1 MAERHGIDESDELL
15 KTLVES
21 LRRNSASIIFS
32 SNPAEH
38 EVSAEPESFVCE
50 ALSAA
55 ADTGIIFFGGFENRR
70 RAALAEHHIAVVR
83 REVVCRDVVEAYR
96 LAASK
101 SRFIFAS
108 SSASKTADIEGKL
121 IWGMHGP
128 RRFTVVL
135 EVEGG
140 GKGHLQGPE

>member
-1 MAERHGIDESDELL
+1 MTEAELDDLL
-15 KTLVES
+15 KIFVES
-21 LRRNSASIIFS
+21 LKRNFVNVIFS
-32 SNPAEH
+32 SNLNADPD
-38 EVSAEPESFVCE
+38 SFVSE

-55 ADTGIIFFGGFENRR
+55 ADTGIIFFGGFDERKK
-70 RAALAEHHIAVVR
+70 AALAEHHIAIVR
-83 REVVCRDVVEAYR
+83 RDVVCRDTVEAYK

-128 RRFTVVL
+128 RKFTVIL
-135 EVEGG
+135 EVESEGERP
-140 GKGHLQGPE
+140 L

>member
-1 MAERHGIDESDELL
+1 MSEAEELL

-21 LRRNSASIIFS
+21 LKRNSVEVVFS
-32 SNPAEH
+32 SNQGA
-38 EVSAEPESFVCE
+38 VTDSFVCE

-55 ADTGIIFFGGFENRR
+55 ADTGIIFFGGFENRK

-83 REVVCRDVVEAYR
+83 KDVVCRDTIEAYR

-108 SSASKTADIEGKL
+108 SSASKTADIEGRL

-128 RRFTVVL
+128 RKFTVIL
-135 EVEGG
+135 EVEGEG
-140 GKGHLQGPE
+140 ERPL

>member
-1 MAERHGIDESDELL
+1 MPEAELDELL

-21 LRRNSASIIFS
+21 LKRNSVNVVFS
-32 SNPAEH
+32 PNHVDPDGN
-38 EVSAEPESFVCE
+38 VFVCE

-55 ADTGIIFFGGFENRR
+55 ADTGIIFFGGFENRKK
-70 RAALAEHHIAVVR
+70 AALAEHHIAVVR

-128 RRFTVVL
+128 RKFTVVL

-140 GKGHLQGPE
+140 GEGHLQGPE